1 MTMQIH
7 VNGVRIEPTSPVTL
21 SVTNGIFT
29 EINLSYSTSFE
40 VVRSGAVDEALRL
53 DQVPYDMLMGM
64 TAPIPC
70 SVQINSH
77 QLEGRL
83 SVESVTKTHASVTLY
98 VSTTQIAQSVL
109 DMYLCEVVTSPAGLV
124 PMGYYS
130 SDIIANGNY
139 RAYATEL
146 GSSDTE
152 ATLWN
157 WQFLSLQMNTIKN
170 RIEAAAGLPG
180 GTIPFMN
187 SQYRMLCNAFY
198 IPVTAPAEA
207 YLDVSINTLGSQ
219 VDRYLGQY
227 STAFDVSYSTLFSHY
242 HTTFT
247 AKKNLT
253 NATIGIF
260 YYYEPGTG
268 SDQLKV
274 ETVING
280 VPTTIDTIT
289 MTAGNHTLLY
299 SVSAM
304 SVGDEIRITKEVAD
318 PFSEGWR
325 LAMTMRVTGTYTA
338 ATDDYFEPYER
349 LVHASSDTFRG
360 SQPATPMMQYL
371 SASSRP
377 VFNYFQ
383 MRAGLPKMT
392 VREFLSLYLKMLG
405 VGGSF
410 TRQSVRVIGD
420 IERLEADNDVSPS
433 TGVRFIAAA
442 NEYYF
447 YDLPGSD
454 QEDIELPLYYP
465 RRTQMYNGA
474 TFVDNCV
481 DVQNF
486 GVIPSSL
493 DYGEYVDTTKAR
505 EGNAT
510 IVIATAATLDICLF
524 PSITPSYF
532 RDMADIAGHGTAEVR
547 VTGIPDFVLFPDI
560 IEVNGW
566 ELYVVS
572 TEIDTNSGFY
582 TIKAVIKQ

>member
-1 MTMQIH
+1 MQIH

-29 EINLSYSTSFE
+29 EINQSYSMSFE

-53 DQVPYDMLMGM
+53 DRVPYDMLTGM
-64 TAPIPC
+64 TTPIPC
-70 SVQINSH
+70 SVQVNSH

-98 VSTTQIAQSVL
+98 ITTVEIPQSVL
-109 DMYLCEVVTSPAGLV
+109 DMYLCEVVTSPAALI

-157 WQFLSLQMNTIKN
+157 WQFLSIQLTTIKN
-170 RIEAAAGLPG
+170 RIETAAGLPS
-180 GTIPFMN
+180 GTIPSLG

-198 IPVTAPAEA
+198 KPVTAPAEA

-242 HTTFT
+242 NITFT

-253 NATIGIF
+253 SGTIGIF

-268 SDQLKV
+268 SDQLIIEK
-274 ETVING
+274 VING
-280 VPTTIDTIT
+280 VTTTIDTAT

-304 SVGDEIRITKEVAD
+304 SVGDEIRITKVVAD

-338 ATDDYFEPYER
+338 ATDDYFEPYEG
-349 LVHASSDTFRG
+349 LVHAASDTFRG

-405 VGGSF
+405 IGGSF
-410 TRQSVRVIGD
+410 TRQSTRVIGE
-420 IERLEADNDVSPS
+420 IEKFEADNDVSPS

-442 NEYYF
+442 NEFCF
-447 YDLPGSD
+447 YELPGSD

-465 RRTQMYNGA
+465 TRTRMYNGV
-474 TFVDNCV
+474 TFVDNCI

-486 GVIPSSL
+486 GVISSSA
-493 DYGEYVDTTKAR
+493 DYGEYVDTTKSR

-524 PSITPSYF
+524 PCITPSYF
-532 RDMADIAGHGTAEVR
+532 ADMRDVAGHGTAEVR

-566 ELYVVS
+566 VLYVVS

-582 TIKAVIKQ
+582 TIKAIIKQ